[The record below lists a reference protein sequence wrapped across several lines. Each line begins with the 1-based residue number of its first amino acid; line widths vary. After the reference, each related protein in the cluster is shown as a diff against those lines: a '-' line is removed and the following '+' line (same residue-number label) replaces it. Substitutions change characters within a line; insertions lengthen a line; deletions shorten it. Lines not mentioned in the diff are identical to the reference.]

1 MIPRAETVGEWNNR
15 AFGPALAAASL
26 LGVVQ
31 WALDPSWLR
40 VAVWLGLQVL
50 VVTCSYYVSVLV
62 DMAIEDREAKAFR
75 EVSA

>member
-1 MIPRAETVGEWNNR
+1 MTPRAETVGEWNDR
-15 AFGPALAAASL
+15 VFGPALAVACV

-40 VAVWLGLQVL
+40 FAVWIGLQVF
-50 VVTCSYYVSVLV
+50 VVACSFYVSVLV
-62 DMAIEDREAKAFR
+62 DMAIEDREAKSFR